1 MERTELKVNAVSK
14 RTFQEVPR
22 GSLEFGK
29 RESIRVGCNQV
40 SLVSLPVG
48 TKGWPIYSKP
58 STMPEHQPV
67 LTLFHAN

>member
-14 RTFQEVPR
+14 RTSQEVPR
-22 GSLEFGK
+22 GSFEFGK
-29 RESIRVGCNQV
+29 RDSIWAGCYQV

-48 TKGWPIYSKP
+48 IKGCPIYSKP
-58 STMPEHQPV
+58 PIMPEHQPV